1 MKSLWRRIQAQLMA
15 LLDFQ
20 GRIWVVNIY
29 EERGQGGSFILSED
43 SFTEELQWMKRKG
56 YDEMMLTQVQSM
68 QRSQVLQF
76 ELSTAKHRL
85 LRIK

>member
-1 MKSLWRRIQAQLMA
+1 MKSLWRRIQAQLMT

-43 SFTEELQWMKRKG
+43 SFNEELQWMKRKG
-56 YDEMMLTQVQSM
+56 YNEVMLTQVQSM

-76 ELSTAKHRL
+76 ELATAKHRL